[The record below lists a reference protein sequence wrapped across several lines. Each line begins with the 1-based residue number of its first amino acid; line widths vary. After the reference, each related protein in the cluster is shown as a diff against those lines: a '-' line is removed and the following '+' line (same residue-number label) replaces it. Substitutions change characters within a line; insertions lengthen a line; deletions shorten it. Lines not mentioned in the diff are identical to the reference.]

1 VTPSDSAAAGRAGVT
16 APERATAGPLALRGI
31 EALGRVV
38 LDAVEAL
45 GRFGLFLAQAIACI
59 FVPPFKLGRLADRIN
74 FFGFRSLTIVML
86 TGAFTGMVLS
96 LQVFLTL
103 SRVGSEAFVGPAVA
117 ISLIRELGP
126 VLCAVFVTG
135 LAGSALTAEIGIMRI
150 TEQIDALTVM
160 ALNPTRY
167 LVVPAVVAGIITFPL
182 MTAIFDV
189 LGILGGY
196 LVAVGLLG
204 LSPGTYFGEMQTFVD
219 AGDIMTG
226 VWKSLSFGVIVP
238 WVCAYKGFHC
248 GHGAEG
254 VARATTQAVVL
265 ASVLILVWDYFLGS
279 VLP

>member
-1 VTPSDSAAAGRAGVT
+1 VTPPGTT
-16 APERATAGPLALRGI
+16 AEYPLAARAL
-31 EALGRVV
+31 ESLGRVA
-38 LDAVEAL
+38 LQGVESL
-45 GRFGLFLAQAIACI
+45 GRFALFLVRAIVCVV
-59 FVPPFKLGRLADRIN
+59 VPPVKVGRLVDRIN
-74 FFGFRSLTIVML
+74 FFGWRSLTIVLL

-103 SRVGSEAFVGPAVA
+103 ARVGSEAFVGPAVA

-160 ALNPTRY
+160 ALNPVRY
-167 LVVPAVVAGIITFPL
+167 LVSPAVAAGLLTFPL

-189 LGILGGY
+189 IGIFGGY

-204 LSPGTYFGEMQTFVD
+204 MSPGTYFGEMQTFVD
-219 AGDIMTG
+219 WSDLRAGL
-226 VWKSLSFGVIVP
+226 WKALSFGILVP

-265 ASVLILVWDYFLGS
+265 TSVLILVWDYFLGS